1 VNSIRSENSEI
12 QILDTNKDIIAQTE
26 NVLAVNYTDI
36 DRFDYYALIDYKSLK
51 KSIKE
56 EDYKKITDMLNSTSE
71 NDDEEYY
78 LLVCSEFYAKYA
90 STGDLIIPKTL
101 DLVLSKKDNDWV
113 IMDTVVEKFDLDVQE
128 DVTGYKLVKSSEM
141 YRNTID
147 KDFFEGKYENCNII
161 DELIDAQGV
170 NYEEYPDTDLFQT
183 DAFTYI
189 YYGCVGLL
197 NHNDSKQN
205 EYVNLKYAEKFN
217 VMDSCIDRIGIMFL
231 YTFILFILTGTIVA
245 LISWRTVKK
254 QLLLEKK
261 QRDITNAMAHDMKTP
276 LFVISGNAEN
286 LIEHTSD
293 DEEKYY
299 ASNIINRVNALNSM
313 VYNMLEFSAVESQNF
328 KPTKESFDLE
338 ELLKNIADEY
348 GVEIVSNG
356 SVLINADKNL
366 IEHAFK
372 NLVDNA
378 VKYTDDKSSVKI
390 TIQDNKVSIIN
401 SISDDCNLNL
411 KNIWEPYSRLDNSTG
426 KDGNGLGLSIVKSIF
441 NLHNIKYKASIK
453 DNTFEIKMTLFK

>member
-1 VNSIRSENSEI
+1 
-12 QILDTNKDIIAQTE
+12 
-26 NVLAVNYTDI
+26 
-36 DRFDYYALIDYKSLK
+36 
-51 KSIKE
+51 
-56 EDYKKITDMLNSTSE
+56 
-71 NDDEEYY
+71 
-78 LLVCSEFYAKYA
+78 
-90 STGDLIIPKTL
+90 
-101 DLVLSKKDNDWV
+101 
-113 IMDTVVEKFDLDVQE
+113 
-128 DVTGYKLVKSSEM
+128 
-141 YRNTID
+141 
-147 KDFFEGKYENCNII
+147 
-161 DELIDAQGV
+161 
-170 NYEEYPDTDLFQT
+170 
-183 DAFTYI
+183 
-189 YYGCVGLL
+189 
-197 NHNDSKQN
+197 
-205 EYVNLKYAEKFN
+205 
-217 VMDSCIDRIGIMFL
+217 
-231 YTFILFILTGTIVA
+231 
-245 LISWRTVKK
+245 
-254 QLLLEKK
+254 LLEKK